1 MKVDKKYYWSTG
13 ITLGVLL
20 VLAIAGKLALSA
32 MGVKNIDS
40 LKARMALNK
49 GVQAFASANYEG
61 AAEHFTTA
69 SDLDSELLDA
79 RVYLAYSHMMQ
90 YIPGVESPE
99 NEEIANKALDG
110 FKAVLADDPE
120 NSTSVQSIAS
130 LYFQMKKL
138 DEAKEWHQKVIA
150 AQPDNKE
157 SFYTIG
163 VINWTRSYEPRLQLR
178 ADLGMEQADPGPIKD
193 AKKRQELAEELLPV
207 IDEGLQNL
215 EKALAIDPDYTD
227 AMAYTNLLLR
237 ERADFA
243 DTKAEHEEYLA
254 KADDWVQRTLDT
266 KKRLT
271 EESTFNQF
279 AAEEE

>member
-1 MKVDKKYYWSTG
+1 MTKTKILS
-13 ITLGVLL
+13 IATLGVLL
-20 VLAIAGKLALSA
+20 FGSVGCSEQ
-32 MGVKNIDS
+32 VNY
-40 LKARMALNK
+40 LKARAALNK

-61 AAEHFTTA
+61 ATEHFATA
-69 SDLDSELLDA
+69 AELDPTLSDA

-99 NEEIANKALDG
+99 NDAIAQKALDG
-110 FKAVLADDPE
+110 FKAVLEDDPG
-120 NSTSVQSIAS
+120 NSTSLQSIAS
-130 LYFQMKKL
+130 LYFQMKKF
-138 DEAKEWHQKVIA
+138 DEAKEWHEKVIA
-150 AQPDNKE
+150 AQPENKE

-193 AKKRQELAEELLPV
+193 AKQRQELGVELLPV

-215 EKALAIDPDYTD
+215 EKALEIDPDYTD

-243 DTKAEHEEYLA
+243 DSKEEYEEFLA

-279 AAEEE
+279 AAEE

>member
-1 MKVDKKYYWSTG
+1 MKLDKKYYWSTG
-13 ITLGVLL
+13 ITVGVLL
-20 VLAIAGKLALSA
+20 ILAIGGKLALSA

-61 AAEHFTTA
+61 AAEYFTTA
-69 SDLDSELLDA
+69 SDLDPELSDA
-79 RVYLAYSHMMQ
+79 QVYLAYSHMMQ

-99 NEEIANKALDG
+99 NDAIAAKALDG
-110 FKAVLADDPE
+110 FKAVLEKDPG
-120 NSTSVQSIAS
+120 NSTSLQSIAS
-130 LYFQMKKL
+130 LYFQMKKF
-138 DEAKEWHQKVIA
+138 DEAKEWHEKVIA
-150 AQPDNKE
+150 AQPENKE

-178 ADLGMEQADPGPIKD
+178 ADLGMEQADPGPIKND
-193 AKKRQELAEELLPV
+193 KQRKELAEELLPV

-215 EKALAIDPDYTD
+215 EKALDIDPDYTD

-243 DTKAEHEEYLA
+243 DTKKEYEEFLA
-254 KADDWVQRTLDT
+254 KADEWVQRTLDT

-279 AAEEE
+279 AAEE